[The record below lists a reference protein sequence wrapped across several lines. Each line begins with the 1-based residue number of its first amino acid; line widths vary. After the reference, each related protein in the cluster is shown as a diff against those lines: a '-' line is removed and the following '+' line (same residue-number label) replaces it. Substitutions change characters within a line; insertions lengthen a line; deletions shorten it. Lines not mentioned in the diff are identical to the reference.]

1 MAKPKVSE
9 CSGEK
14 RKYYMGYQLKIYLK
28 KQKQSKNKF
37 LGLVENFTPFPF
49 RHYSA
54 SPAVCLI
61 PFCIFTS

>member
-1 MAKPKVSE
+1 MQWGKKKVLHGISV
-9 CSGEK
+9 K
-14 RKYYMGYQLKIYLK
+14 NIFK

-37 LGLVENFTPFPF
+37 LGQVENFTPFPF